1 MRGDTLCV
9 THDSTCIMPIRENL
23 NFQKIFAVRIEVALR
38 RGGRVRIELLGFH
51 CGVGLFY
58 L

>member
-1 MRGDTLCV
+1 LCV